1 MKIVSCM
8 KTINMTTLKKE
19 TPAKPVIAGKL
30 MMKGQQFQGSY
41 TKRTLIL
48 NQLLQKHIFFVD
60 IHKVIMLPRMPG
72 VKTAVFTKRLVT
84 FCGTFAPLGKFSK
97 TKGIM
102 PTAVIWREGISG
114 RNTEN
119 VASTFAKVIRS
130 AQYQDIKHFI
140 FWCDDCSGQNKN

>member
-1 MKIVSCM
+1 
-8 KTINMTTLKKE
+8 
-19 TPAKPVIAGKL
+19 
-30 MMKGQQFQGSY
+30 
-41 TKRTLIL
+41 
-48 NQLLQKHIFFVD
+48 
-60 IHKVIMLPRMPG
+60 MLPRMPG